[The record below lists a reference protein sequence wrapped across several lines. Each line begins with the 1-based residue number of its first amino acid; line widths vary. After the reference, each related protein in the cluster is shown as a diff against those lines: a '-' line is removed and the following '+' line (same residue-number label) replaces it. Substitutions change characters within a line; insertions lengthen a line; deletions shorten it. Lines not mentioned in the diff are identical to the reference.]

1 MNYVL
6 KLQEYCFVRVYEVLK
21 FAKQKFFQENL

>member
-6 KLQEYCFVRVYEVLK
+6 KL
-21 FAKQKFFQENL
+21 

>member
-6 KLQEYCFVRVYEVLK
+6 KQALPTHVTQIWST
-21 FAKQKFFQENL
+21 